1 MCKPMTSSCSIMIM
15 TLCNCFAVKSVCVVV
30 FCLLLLF
37 EIVVLSS
44 IVYCSH
50 YRYNG
55 VFLCVSLADVL
66 VLLTLIHRH
75 ISNAAPACSLV
86 LYVIFLGL
94 KLVLLIIV

>member
-1 MCKPMTSSCSIMIM
+1 MCEPMTSSCSIM
-15 TLCNCFAVKSVCVVV
+15 TLCNCFAVKSACVVV

-44 IVYCSH
+44 CLWYIVH
-50 YRYNG
+50 TIDIM
-55 VFLCVSLADVL
+55 VFFLCLSLADVL